1 MSVDFRRLSK
11 LAKNFKSQAV
21 NLSWK
26 KKEISKFCI
35 KNISKWMCKE
45 LAKRVAVRNNPKMM
59 KRKTVQYWWRKS
71 ARFLTDED
79 SIEKF
84 LEDER
89 HHYRDHPFRP
99 MSNNP

>member
-1 MSVDFRRLSK
+1 MSREMSVDFRRLSK

-45 LAKRVAVRNNPKMM
+45 LAKRVAVQKNRAEARIQSNS
-59 KRKTVQYWWRKS
+59 KS
-71 ARFLTDED
+71 MALC
-79 SIEKF
+79 
-84 LEDER
+84 LG
-89 HHYRDHPFRP
+89 
-99 MSNNP
+99 